1 MYMIALAFTIAV
13 IVVGI
18 IAVVAVVFLVMRA
31 LIAKEKVMS
40 AVKYKE
46 WDLYDSLPDGWRFHK
61 ACGSPLCGYEFATN
75 GKSILN
81 GGKLALV
88 FVGRGDNKYMPQDD
102 SKSKQKDELAP
113 KQEIDENYCRAVNTL
128 ARKKFQQRMMQDIL
142 IDLQICEIEGWC
154 KTEYIRELRRLIGS
168 LLRNSGREILLN
180 KTSDQISLMLDLPRG
195 AST

>member
-1 MYMIALAFTIAV
+1 MSMIVLAFTIAA

-18 IAVVAVVFLVMRA
+18 IAVVAVVFLAMRV
-31 LIAKEKVMS
+31 LIAKEEMRS
-40 AVKYKE
+40 AMKYKE

-61 ACGSPLCGYEFATN
+61 VCGSPLCGYEFANN

-88 FVGRGDNKYMPQDD
+88 FVGRGDNKYTPQGD
-102 SKSKQKDELAP
+102 SQAKQKIEPTP
-113 KQEIDENYCRAVNTL
+113 KQEIDENYLRVVNTL
-128 ARKKFQQRMMQDIL
+128 ARKKFQQRMLQDIL

-168 LLRNSGREILLN
+168 LLRNSGREILLS
-180 KTSDQISLMLDLPRG
+180 KTSDQISLMLDLPCG